1 MVRSIHVVA
10 LALRVCAHVL
20 ECQLFREFSVL
31 HAIAIAR
38 AVVGHREC
46 AVQVACWQSTIYG
59 CSYELS
65 IGFTSSLKTVDGDCW
80 RGEGASASTRA

>member
-20 ECQLFREFSVL
+20 ECQLFREVSVL

-46 AVQVACWQSTIYG
+46 AV
-59 CSYELS
+59 
-65 IGFTSSLKTVDGDCW
+65 
-80 RGEGASASTRA
+80 